1 MSNNVEKVKRI
12 QRGVST
18 LSSLQ
23 VDSISSMGGGH
34 VDGAGLVVQYVE
46 TSDDN
51 VASGGISTNST
62 SFVSTGITLSFTPEF
77 IGSKVCVDY
86 VGSMGSATG
95 NTAMAIT
102 LYKDGT
108 QAMGGFGL
116 GFVDSQDGYV
126 AYGKTGGQYIF
137 TTTSLTTIEFTV
149 YARKSKGTGSV
160 TPVFVNSSYTLSA
173 TEIAQ

>member
-1 MSNNVEKVKRI
+1 M
-12 QRGVST
+12 ST
-18 LSSLQ
+18 LQVQTLQ
-23 VDSISSMGGGH
+23 GPTSGADSNTVRVADGHNLHAKGH
-34 VDGAGLVVQYVE
+34 VVQCVE
-46 TSDDN
+46 TS
-51 VASGGISTNST
+51 VSNSPQIDIGSD

-77 IGSKVCVDY
+77 IGSKVFVEY
-86 VGSMGSATG
+86 VSSMGYVPAD
-95 NTAMAIT
+95 AAIRIT
-102 LYKDGT
+102 LFKDGVI
-108 QAMGGFGL
+108 AMGGYGL
-116 GFVDSQDGYV
+116 GYVNSPDGYA